1 MATAERSAGTGLPA
15 RRPLVGPFLKVLLV
29 LGAIGGVNRF
39 VFGLGAT
46 TNLNDG
52 YPWGLWISFD
62 VLTGVA
68 LAAGGFTISAA
79 VYVFNLK
86 RFEPLLRPA
95 KVSAFVGYAMVVIGL
110 VFDLGMPWRVWH
122 PLMMW
127 NPRSVLF
134 EVAWCVMLYTG
145 ARRT

>member
-1 MATAERSAGTGLPA
+1 MTTNTQKGARAAPGTGPA
-15 RRPLVGPFLKVLLV
+15 RPGRSSVSTATLLKLLIA
-29 LGAIGGVNRF
+29 LGAIGAASRL

-79 VYVFNLK
+79 VYVLK
-86 RFEPLLRPA
+86 
-95 KVSAFVGYAMVVIGL
+95 SQ
-110 VFDLGMPWRVWH
+110 
-122 PLMMW
+122 
-127 NPRSVLF
+127 
-134 EVAWCVMLYTG
+134 
-145 ARRT
+145 